1 MSVQTKDVIFELLKN
16 TENGM
21 MEFQRWLNLELH
33 RQILTV
39 VFTKKDGT
47 ERTMRCT
54 LNSII
59 IPESSTIVKIDETH
73 EPGAIRE
80 RKVTRKPSPDVR
92 TCYDVDSGAW
102 KSFRWDS
109 IKSVTYNDS
118 EVI

>member
-1 MSVQTKDVIFELLKN
+1 MSVQTKDVIFEILKN

-21 MEFQRWLNLELH
+21 VEFQRWLNVELN
-33 RQILTV
+33 RQIVTV

-54 LNSII
+54 LNHQAM
-59 IPESSTIVKIDETH
+59 PAVEVEKTERALTESKT
-73 EPGAIRE
+73 
-80 RKVTRKPSPDVR
+80 TRKPNPDVR
-92 TCYDVDSGAW
+92 TCYDVDGGAW